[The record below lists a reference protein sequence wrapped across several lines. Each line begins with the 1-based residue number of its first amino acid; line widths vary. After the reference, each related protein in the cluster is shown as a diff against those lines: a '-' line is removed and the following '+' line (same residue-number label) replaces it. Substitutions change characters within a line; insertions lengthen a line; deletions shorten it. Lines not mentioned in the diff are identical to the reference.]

1 MDTAGSHQQLWEHLS
16 NPVRGWVAWQR
27 CGIYVCNHWLA
38 PLGGTFFPLPTQWR
52 HPIFNCSVPACPFLQ
67 GQLHLLESS
76 FWQKKKK
83 ENSTETSPS
92 VLAQSYL
99 WLASNARLLM
109 SKHPTSA
116 RQPSPLMVSSSFLL
130 TLWMVVCASESL
142 LENTFLAPGHQYRIL

>member
-83 ENSTETSPS
+83 RKLHRNLPFSSCSVLFVTCLQCSPS
-92 VLAQSYL
+92 YVQTPHLCQAA
-99 WLASNARLLM
+99 LASDGFQFLPAYSLNGCLCFR
-109 SKHPTSA
+109 
-116 RQPSPLMVSSSFLL
+116 VSSREYISSSR
-130 TLWMVVCASESL
+130 AS
-142 LENTFLAPGHQYRIL
+142 I